1 LRFAWLWS
9 VVVRRDSLFLLL
21 LVVQPHKV
29 LLVSLV
35 VNPSIRKKPDNNQQV
50 LDAPSLLDYF
60 YANLV
65 DWSSQNMLVVGMDTC
80 VYLCSASNSKVTTGH
95 GKAPIFPL
103 ALVKGPQKEISRFS
117 SPHWHCIEKQ

>member
-1 LRFAWLWS
+1 
-9 VVVRRDSLFLLL
+9 VVVHRDSLFLLL

-29 LLVSLV
+29 LLVSFV

-50 LDAPSLLDYF
+50 LDAPSLLDDF
-60 YANLV
+60 YLNLV
-65 DWSSQNMLVVGMDTC
+65 DGSSQNMLVIGLGTC
-80 VYLCSASNSKVTTGH
+80 VYLWSTSNSKVTTSH

-103 ALVKGPQKEISRFS
+103 ALVKGHEKEMSRFP